1 MRRLSVLDVLFPQVR
16 KGILAAT
23 LLQPERWWYLS
34 ELASRLHTSPSSL
47 QRELFAL
54 TQSDLLALRR
64 DGRRTYYKAN
74 TASPVF
80 PELQRLFNKTAGIVP
95 TLQAEFIRFGDEVT
109 WAFIYGSIARDQ
121 EQAHSDI
128 DLMVI
133 GSISTADLVAVLRRS
148 EQQFGREINATRYS
162 GEEFKQ
168 RVRNNDHFLLSVLNG
183 PAVMIKGGQDELAA
197 AARGTQGRA
206 ACA

>member
-1 MRRLSVLDVLFPQVR
+1 
-16 KGILAAT
+16 
-23 LLQPERWWYLS
+23 LS
-34 ELASRLHTSPSSL
+34 ELASRLRTSPSSL

-80 PELQRLFNKTAGIVP
+80 PELRRLFNKTAGIVP
-95 TLQAEFIRFGDEVT
+95 TLQAELIRFGDEVT

-121 EQAHSDI
+121 EQAHSDV

-133 GSISTADLVAVLRRS
+133 GSISTADYVTSVAMPLLFGKSDFETQQIRRS
-148 EQQFGREINATRYS
+148 GIT
-162 GEEFKQ
+162 
-168 RVRNNDHFLLSVLNG
+168 LSKAK
-183 PAVMIKGGQDELAA
+183 P
-197 AARGTQGRA
+197 
-206 ACA
+206 